1 MQDIQKQLQDTERRI
16 AELAE
21 ITEAAH
27 DALVESIDRLTDA
40 LTFTA
45 PEEKPKTIHDPA
57 HPDWEPKA
65 GDVVWMA
72 DEDIDGDISKGIC
85 YAGKFE
91 AFSHAQNMSYP
102 YKVGDYLYKN
112 IRRLV
117 QP

>member
-1 MQDIQKQLQDTERRI
+1 MQDIQKQVQDIDRRI
-16 AELAE
+16 AEMAE
-21 ITEAAH
+21 ISEAAH
-27 DALVESIDRLTDA
+27 DALVESIDRLTEA
-40 LTFTA
+40 LTLT
-45 PEEKPKTIHDPA
+45 EEKPKTIHDPA

-85 YAGKFE
+85 YAGKFV
-91 AFSHAQNMSYP
+91 AFLPEQDMAYP
-102 YKVGDYLYKN
+102 YKVGDFHYKT